1 MCIWLPLLLMLGAA
15 LLSWFAAKAF
25 LQSRIEEEFST
36 KNQELNDNYQS
47 LNTDF
52 LAYIEKHKQVESG
65 YTSLLKERDNL
76 KTEHQSLTFKL
87 SAAAAERE
95 KQSAE
100 YQGSLSILE
109 NKFKELE
116 SSQVT
121 ESTAFA
127 AAPVREIEVIKEV
140 IVERIVNVPVEVT
153 REVYINKTIEVPVE
167 KIVEIE
173 RIVEVPFETIKEI
186 EVIREIFVD
195 KIVEVPFETIKEVEV
210 IREIFVDKIVNIPFE
225 TIREIEVIRE
235 IFVDKIVEVPFETIK
250 EVEII
255 REIFVDKIVEIE
267 KIVEVEVIREIEVT
281 REIDMNSLM
290 TMLGQMG
297 TVEVSRTTRDTDRT
311 ETSSVGEA
319 YLVKQEAVIS
329 PVEDVAAAVVETRR
343 DDLTIVEGIGPKIAE
358 LLNNSGIYTFEQLAN
373 TDVATLQAILENAG
387 PRFQMHKADTW
398 AEQSL
403 YAANGQWDELKT
415 WQDTLNGGKK

>member
-1 MCIWLPLLLMLGAA
+1 M
-15 LLSWFAAKAF
+15 
-25 LQSRIEEEFST
+25 
-36 KNQELNDNYQS
+36 
-47 LNTDF
+47 
-52 LAYIEKHKQVESG
+52 
-65 YTSLLKERDNL
+65 
-76 KTEHQSLTFKL
+76 
-87 SAAAAERE
+87 
-95 KQSAE
+95 
-100 YQGSLSILE
+100 
-109 NKFKELE
+109 
-116 SSQVT
+116 
-121 ESTAFA
+121 
-127 AAPVREIEVIKEV
+127 
-140 IVERIVNVPVEVT
+140 
-153 REVYINKTIEVPVE
+153 
-167 KIVEIE
+167 
-173 RIVEVPFETIKEI
+173 EVPFETIKEI

-210 IREIFVDKIVNIPFE
+210 
-225 TIREIEVIRE
+225 
-235 IFVDKIVEVPFETIK
+235 
-250 EVEII
+250 I